1 MNFQIT
7 EDEYN
12 TMESVM
18 CQLNMMADMCLAVK
32 GLETPCSPDDLGQ
45 FLTAQVSSLGN
56 LRRSMNDR
64 HELTT
69 EGPSG
74 MAWFDWVHAL
84 TIAGVGYNGVPR
96 DAKDKIDDAL
106 SHMAQVD
113 PDYDRVLKTWVDIS
127 KVRSIEQGWRRVKA
141 DGWAT
146 TVEASAQPQ
155 EDVRPSGNLSVTLF
169 ADLMRAVSGQAMEL
183 DKLNETVSQFM
194 AAFHEEHYEL
204 TVIRKALNNALMH
217 NGYEW
222 VLTCGQDGQR
232 DQWVRKVEATTPAP
246 TVGKQRKRERTAK
259 KAKGTAT
266 MHMASGAGA

>member
-7 EDEYN
+7 EDGYN
-12 TMESVM
+12 AMESVM
-18 CQLNMMADMCLAVK
+18 CQLNMMADMCLAAK

-69 EGPSG
+69 EGQSG
-74 MAWFDWVHAL
+74 MAWLDWVHAL
-84 TIAGVGYNGVPR
+84 TIAGVGYNGVPS

-106 SHMAQVD
+106 IHMAQVD

-127 KVRSIEQGWRRVKA
+127 KVRSIEKGWRNQDA
-141 DGWAT
+141 
-146 TVEASAQPQ
+146 EAEQTK
-155 EDVRPSGNLSVTLF
+155 PSGNLSIELF

-183 DKLNETVSQFM
+183 DELNEIVRQFL
-194 AAFHEEHYEL
+194 AAFHEEHPERA
-204 TVIRKALNNALMH
+204 VITQALNHALMH

-232 DQWVRKVEATTPAP
+232 DQWVRKAEATAPDAAPVTTPAP

-266 MHMASGAGA
+266 THTAEGATA

>member
-1 MNFQIT
+1 MNFQLT

-12 TMESVM
+12 AMESVM
-18 CQLNMMADMCLAVK
+18 CQLNMMADMCLAAK

-56 LRRSMNDR
+56 LRRSMNNR

-84 TIAGVGYNGVPR
+84 TIAGVGYNGVPK

-127 KVRSIEQGWRRVKA
+127 KVRSIEQQWRNRDA
-141 DGWAT
+141 
-146 TVEASAQPQ
+146 EAEPAK
-155 EDVRPSGNLSVTLF
+155 PSGNLSIELF

-183 DKLNETVSQFM
+183 DELNETVDQFLES
-194 AAFHEEHYEL
+194 FHEQHPERE
-204 TVIRKALNNALMH
+204 VIMQALNNALLH

-222 VLTCGQDGQR
+222 ALTVNQEGQHA
-232 DQWVRKVEATTPAP
+232 QWVRKAEATEPA
-246 TVGKQRKRERTAK
+246 
-259 KAKGTAT
+259 
-266 MHMASGAGA
+266 

>member
-12 TMESVM
+12 AMESVM
-18 CQLNMMADMCLAVK
+18 CQLNMMADMCLAAK

-56 LRRSMNDR
+56 LRRSMNNR
-64 HELTT
+64 LELAT

-74 MAWFDWVHAL
+74 MTWVNWVHAL
-84 TIAGVGYNGVPR
+84 TIAGVGYNGVPS

-106 SHMAQVD
+106 IHMAQVD

-127 KVRSIEQGWRRVKA
+127 KVRSIEQGWRNQDA
-141 DGWAT
+141 
-146 TVEASAQPQ
+146 EAEQTK
-155 EDVRPSGNLSVTLF
+155 PSGNLSIELF
-169 ADLMRAVSGQAMEL
+169 ANLMQAVSGQAMEL
-183 DKLNETVSQFM
+183 DELNDTVRQFL
-194 AAFHEEHYEL
+194 AAFHEEHPERA
-204 TVIRKALNNALMH
+204 VITQALNRALMH

-232 DQWVRKVEATTPAP
+232 DQWVRKAEATAPEAAPVTTPAP

-266 MHMASGAGA
+266 THMAEGATS